1 VVSCLSNLVLVAN
14 LLGASYTTSP
24 AGGGPF
30 HLRATELAGGGF
42 SAYAVATNG
51 TVWAWGDDIEGQ
63 LGDGREFA
71 ASTVPTMVHGL
82 HHIVSLAAGAN
93 SAYALAS
100 NGSVWAW
107 GDDGEGQLG
116 IGISLFAKPLPTRVH
131 LPDRARVIAAGDYA
145 GYAIDSHGELWTWGD
160 NAFGQLAEAES
171 ISSSADPSRVRELIR
186 LRGIAAG
193 LNDAYALE
201 SNGTVWAWGDNSFG
215 QLGRPP
221 SGSRQDPLPRPIPG
235 ISHVIQIAAGANS
248 AYALESNGTVWAW
261 GDNSFGQLGRPPS
274 GSRQDPLPRPIP
286 GISHV
291 IQIAAG
297 ANSAYALESN
307 GTVWAWGDNSFGQ
320 LGTGSTVPM
329 YRPTPVRLRGRV
341 TSITAGAN
349 AAYALAPDGTIWSWG
364 YGGYGQLGNGSTQSS
379 SRPVTITVAGGTET
393 LTTCQQQR
401 ETPNS
406 WSLTVARQ
414 TTPAAL
420 GPRGKSR

>member
-261 GDNSFGQLGRPPS
+261 GDNSFGQLG
-274 GSRQDPLPRPIP
+274 
-286 GISHV
+286 
-291 IQIAAG
+291 
-297 ANSAYALESN
+297 
-307 GTVWAWGDNSFGQ
+307 
-320 LGTGSTVPM
+320 TGSTVPM